1 MSRKTKFDIIF
12 VLCWIVSYI
21 VSTMYLLPRGVAA
34 SDMAI
39 WLSVITPIVLGV
51 RSMIALLIPDYPIL
65 KPLLKK
71 LGDGRRYWLIR
82 ENEGTAMAKT
92 SKVSW
97 VYDKTLSPVFTV
109 VPKYGG
115 IVVAPNTH
123 SEDWRL
129 PSDFPLPY
137 DKKGE
142 SVIVRI
148 ETCGVDGKKDFCACR
163 VFDSDGEN
171 WIEDIK
177 KDHNTKPYLRK
188 FNYCKDCMFRG
199 NMKKHSALGEED
211 E

>member
-12 VLCWIVSYI
+12 VLCWITSYI

-51 RSMIALLIPDYPIL
+51 RSMIPLLISDYPIL
-65 KPLLKK
+65 KPLLKN
-71 LGDGRRYWLIR
+71 LADGRRYWLVL
-82 ENEGTAMAKT
+82 ENEGGAGAKT

-97 VYDKTLSPVFTV
+97 IYDKTLSSVFPIV
-109 VPKYGG
+109 LKYGG
-115 IVVAPNTH
+115 IVAPKNL

-129 PSDFPLPY
+129 PLDFPLPY
-137 DKKGE
+137 NKKGE

-188 FNYCKDCMFRG
+188 FKYCEDCMFRG
-199 NMKKHSALGEED
+199 NMKNMVP
-211 E
+211 